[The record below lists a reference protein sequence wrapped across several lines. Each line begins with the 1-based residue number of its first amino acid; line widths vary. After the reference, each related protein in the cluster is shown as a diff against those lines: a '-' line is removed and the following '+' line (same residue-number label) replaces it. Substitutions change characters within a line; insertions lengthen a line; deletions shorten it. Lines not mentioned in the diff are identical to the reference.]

1 MSGSREK
8 RAAGKPET
16 GSRKPVR
23 KAVRAS
29 REAGRAADA
38 RWLAEAAA
46 LAAAGMRAGRG
57 GPFGA
62 VVVREG
68 EVLGRGCNRVLE
80 SGDPT
85 AHAEV
90 TAIRDACSAAGGFSL
105 EGCTL
110 YTSCEPC
117 PMCLGAAY
125 WARVDRIVYANT
137 RRDAAAIGFSDDF
150 IYRELARPMSRRKLP
165 IRRLA
170 SPEARDAFREW
181 RDKADKTPY

>member
-1 MSGSREK
+1 MRGGRKGRPSKQPASGSR
-8 RAAGKPET
+8 
-16 GSRKPVR
+16 
-23 KAVRAS
+23 KAERAS
-29 REAGRAADA
+29 RKAGRAADA

-46 LAAAGMRAGRG
+46 LAVAGMRAGRG

-90 TAIRDACSAAGGFSL
+90 TAIREACRALGGFSL
-105 EGCTL
+105 AGCTL

-150 IYRELARPMSRRKLP
+150 IYRELARPLARRKLP